1 MCTILAVDEHQER
14 NAAPFATYA
23 YTMHPLELST
33 KVIDSGVVDEPVNR
47 VTNELSELADGLAI
61 VESFSHSVVWDT
73 GDGLFVADASGVGS
87 GEWVVASLRQWS
99 SQPVAHLFYTHGHAD
114 HVGGSF
120 AFAGDAER
128 RGDPTPSVIGHLNVA
143 RRLDRYDYT
152 NNWNLAIN
160 QRQFGGIPSEM
171 GLEVGGG
178 KRFLP
183 SSTLRPTHVVDD
195 FASMTFGDTTVEFH
209 HGRGETDDHLWAF
222 VPDKKWVFTG
232 DFIIWNYPNAGNPQ
246 KVQRYA
252 LEWAQSLRR
261 MIAQEPELLLP
272 AHGLPIEGKDRIARV
287 LDDIATTLE
296 SVVSQVVAMMN
307 AGEKLDA
314 IIHSVSVPQETLAKP
329 YLRPYYDEPEFVIR
343 NIWRLYG
350 GWWDG
355 TASRLKPAP
364 DAAVGEE
371 IARLAGGA
379 EVVIARAREL
389 AASDIRLA
397 CHLADIAGWAAPD
410 DPGIHRERAE
420 IYTLRRRSESSL
432 MAQGIFRSAARE
444 SQVIVEAAETN
455 AP

>member
-1 MCTILAVDEHQER
+1 
-14 NAAPFATYA
+14 
-23 YTMHPLELST
+23 MHPLELST
-33 KVIDSGVVDEPVNR
+33 KVIDSGNVDEPVNR

-61 VESFSHSVVWDT
+61 VESFSHSIAWDT
-73 GDGLFVADASGVGS
+73 GDGVLVADASGVGS
-87 GEWVVASLRQWS
+87 GEWVVAALRHWTTNPIS
-99 SQPVAHLFYTHGHAD
+99 HLFYTHGHAD

-120 AFAGDAER
+120 AFAADAAQ
-128 RGDPTPSVIGHLNVA
+128 RGFASPEVIGHENVA

-152 NNWNLAIN
+152 NNWNLLIN

-183 SSTLRPTHVVDD
+183 STTLRPTTVV
-195 FASMTFGDTTVEFH
+195 GDTHHARLGDSVIEFH

-222 VPDKKWVFTG
+222 VPEKKWIFTG

-252 LEWAQSLRR
+252 LEWAQSLRK

-272 AHGLPIEGKDRIARV
+272 AHGLPIEGKERIARV
-287 LDDIATTLE
+287 LDDIASTLE
-296 SVVSQVVAMMN
+296 DVVTQVVSMMN
-307 AGEKLDA
+307 AGEKLDT
-314 IIHSVSVPQETLAKP
+314 IIHTVSVPPETLAKP

-355 TASRLKPAP
+355 AASRLKPAR
-364 DAAVGEE
+364 DATVGVEL
-371 IARLAGGA
+371 ARLAGGA
-379 EVVIARAREL
+379 DVLMQRALEL
-389 AASDIRLA
+389 AATDLRLA
-397 CHLADIAGWAAPD
+397 CHLADLAGWAAPD
-410 DPGIHRERAE
+410 DPGIHRDRAE
-420 IYTLRRRSESSL
+420 IYRLRRRSETSL

-444 SQVIVEAAETN
+444 SEVVVEASEN
-455 AP
+455 